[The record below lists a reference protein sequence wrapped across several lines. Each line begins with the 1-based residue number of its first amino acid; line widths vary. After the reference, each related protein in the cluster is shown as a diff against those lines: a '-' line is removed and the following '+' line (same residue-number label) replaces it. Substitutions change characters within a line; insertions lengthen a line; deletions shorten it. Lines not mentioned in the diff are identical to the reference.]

1 MASKGAAVRG
11 RPHTRLQTRSNEYG
25 AAFPRHV
32 NKVTQTLKDAARKSR
47 QKKTATGWPKGK
59 YHVAMKVSD
68 QMSQPGLVIDLMT
81 AALIVSI
88 PILALSFYIA
98 HIGWHRTA
106 ITAMSYAVSFLIV
119 YGTRYLWRVRKH
131 RRSHAE

>member
-1 MASKGAAVRG
+1 
-11 RPHTRLQTRSNEYG
+11 
-25 AAFPRHV
+25 
-32 NKVTQTLKDAARKSR
+32 
-47 QKKTATGWPKGK
+47 
-59 YHVAMKVSD
+59 MKVSD